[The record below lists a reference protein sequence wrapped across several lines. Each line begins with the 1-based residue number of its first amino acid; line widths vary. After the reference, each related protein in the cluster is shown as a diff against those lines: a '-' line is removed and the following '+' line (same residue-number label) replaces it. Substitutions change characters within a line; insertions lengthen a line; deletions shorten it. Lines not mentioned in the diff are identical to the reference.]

1 MKFPTFF
8 NQTQPRPILVQEKP
22 SMTDQDKKQEC
33 DLNFIIQNYVR
44 QGKELPYAHAQ
55 YGDISR
61 LSLKD
66 YQDAMLLTAEMKSNF
81 EELPAKE
88 REKFHNNVSEY
99 VDYISNY
106 NNLRDCLDRKLID
119 IESVPGDVLDILYST
134 ESLQANQQSMDD
146 IKIQSDVSQIPQNE
160 QNQSSQ

>member
-1 MKFPTFF
+1 MKFPTFY
-8 NQTQPRPILVQEKP
+8 NQIQARPVLKQEKP

-33 DLNFIIQNYVR
+33 DLNYIIQNYVR
-44 QGKELPYAHAQ
+44 LGKELPYAHAQ

-81 EELPAKE
+81 EDLPASE
-88 REKFHNNVSEY
+88 REKFHNSVSEY

-106 NNLRDCLDRKLID
+106 NNLKDCLERKLVD
-119 IESVPGDVLDILYST
+119 IESVPGDVLDLLYSQET
-134 ESLQANQQSMDD
+134 VQQHQNTMQDLNV
-146 IKIQSDVSQIPQNE
+146 QHEGTQPVQNE
-160 QNQSSQ
+160 QFQSAQ

>member
-1 MKFPTFF
+1 MKFPTFY
-8 NQTQPRPILVQEKP
+8 NQFQKRPVLKQSKP

-33 DLNFIIQNYVR
+33 DLNYIIQNYVR

-81 EELPAKE
+81 EDLPAVE

-106 NNLRDCLDRKLID
+106 SNLKDCLERKLVD
-119 IESVPGDVLDILYST
+119 IESVPGDVLDLLYSAET
-134 ESLQANQQSMDD
+134 VQTNQQQMQDL
-146 IKIQSDVSQIPQNE
+146 KTQSEVTQQSQNE
-160 QNQSSQ
+160 QTQLAQ

>member
-1 MKFPTFF
+1 MKFPTFY
-8 NQTQPRPILVQEKP
+8 NQFQKRPVLKQEKP

-33 DLNFIIQNYVR
+33 DLNYIIQNYVR

-81 EELPAKE
+81 EDLPAKE

-106 NNLRDCLDRKLID
+106 NNLKDCLERKLVD
-119 IESVPGDVLDILYST
+119 IESVPGDVLDLLYSAET
-134 ESLQANQQSMDD
+134 VQTNQQQMQDL
-146 IKIQSDVSQIPQNE
+146 KTQSEGTQTPQNE
-160 QNQSSQ
+160 QKELAQ